1 MISVIRALTFLLA
14 IALLPAILLADGKIY
29 PRGVALPPPIPDQQ
43 AIIAWDDATST
54 QTLAIETRFAAVP
67 AAPATAATDQR
78 GDSPFVWIVPLPG
91 PAAPQITA
99 ATPGLFPTVRA
110 IFLPRVYDNAPGMI
124 GPLIFLTVMLLL
136 GTWISARGRKGKLNS
151 LVSIVCLLV
160 GFSCIAGLLLPALG
174 TARSSAGGAAP
185 GVVVLSREIVGS
197 YDVAVVGADAAA
209 TGIARD
215 AALAAWFKQNG
226 FVLPA
231 SAAPLLAEYAAK
243 SWVFAA
249 VKLRPDAAATSAAYL
264 TPHPLIFKF
273 KTTAPVYPMRLTGI
287 GNGLLTLDLY
297 VFGRGR
303 ASAPGLTEIR
313 CDHCEFGESVQD
325 PSRWVRG
332 GVIGVGHPALK
343 DIVDKLTT
351 ATKLSGTLTPAMQA
365 SDMRIAFASFERS
378 GEIAYSPYAARW
390 RAAEASCAVVPA
402 AIVLLVI
409 FGAALSLDGRF
420 VFKHLGW
427 VIVLALLVGIGMWIA
442 TPTVEVRAGGSRE
455 QYRRLRDFD
464 ELPELVRTAIHARGA
479 APTIEDVG
487 AIAATLIKERG
498 METRE
503 GDGPHEYSVRGGEHP
518 ATIDLV
524 VCNWCGAPT
533 VEQVWP
539 AVARRR

>member
-1 MISVIRALTFLLA
+1 MTRLTRALIFLLA
-14 IALLPAILLADGKIY
+14 IILLPAIALADGKIY

-67 AAPATAATDQR
+67 ATPNSDQR
-78 GDSPFVWIVPLPG
+78 GDSPYAWIVPLPG
-91 PAAPQITA
+91 PAVPRISA

-110 IFLPRVYDNAPGMI
+110 IFQPRVYDNAPQMI
-124 GPLIFLTVMLLL
+124 GPLIFLTAMLLL
-136 GTWISARGRKGKLNS
+136 GTWVSSRGRGSKLSS
-151 LVSIVCLLV
+151 LVSILLV
-160 GFSCIAGLLLPALG
+160 LLGFSCIAGLLLPALG
-174 TARSSAGGAAP
+174 TARSSAGGATP
-185 GVVVLSREIVGS
+185 GVVLLSREIVGS
-197 YDVAVVGADAAA
+197 YDVNVIGADAAA
-209 TGIARD
+209 TGIAPD

-231 SAAPLLAEYAAK
+231 SAAPVLADYAAR

-249 VKLRPDAAATSAAYL
+249 VKLRPDAAASSAAYL

-273 KTTAPVYPMRLTGI
+273 KTATPVYPMRLTGI
-287 GNGLLTLDLY
+287 GNGPLTLDLY

-303 ASAPGLTEIR
+303 ASAPGMTEIR

-325 PSRWVRG
+325 PPRRVRG

-343 DIVDKLTT
+343 DIVDKLPT

-402 AIVLLVI
+402 ALVLLVI
-409 FGAALSLDGRF
+409 IGAALSLDGRF

-427 VIVLALLVGIGMWIA
+427 VIAIAIWVGIGMWIA

-455 QYRRLRDFD
+455 QYRRLRDFED
-464 ELPELVRTAIHARGA
+464 LPELVRTAIHARGA
-479 APTIEDVG
+479 VPTIEDIR
-487 AIAATLIKERG
+487 AIAAGIIKDRG
-498 METRE
+498 IETRE
-503 GDGPHEYSVRGGEHP
+503 GDGPHEYSVRDGQHP
-518 ATIDLV
+518 GTIDLV
-524 VCNWCGAPT
+524 MCNWCGAPM

-539 AVARRR
+539 AVAKRR